1 MNLPDGLL
9 GLRIYTDLNDIY
21 EKLVE
26 DAKVFN
32 SKTELFLAAT
42 VVGVLNDKK
51 SEKNPNGT
59 NILDFIK
66 LRPDIAKELIYLLT
80 EVTGPRAE
88 GASYHDVLRYADG
101 GLALIWEEYR
111 NQGTFDVTR
120 LIEESKAK
128 WQKRIME
135 LNIIKEETEL
145 DKLLGERESSSIEYK
160 SSLIW
165 DYDSKK
171 ENKKLL
177 GGIVARAIAS
187 FLNVNGGLLLIGVSD
202 NKKIIGLD
210 RDLNVL
216 PKHSLGQFAE
226 YFTDVVQNYL
236 GVENVLHCNIDFKNV
251 QGKTIAAVEI
261 QKKAPK
267 PVFHK
272 SDGDEALFVRAN
284 NTSRRIPNSQVHDYI
299 KQNWPD
305 LK

>member
-1 MNLPDGLL
+1 MATSKTL
-9 GLRIYTDLNDIY
+9 GRYFECIVKSSDNRVRT
-21 EKLVE
+21 
-26 DAKVFN
+26 N
-32 SKTELFLAAT
+32 SKTELFLTAT
-42 VVGVLNDKK
+42 VIGVLNNKK

-80 EVTGPRAE
+80 EVTGPRDE
-88 GASYHDVLRYADG
+88 GTSYHDVLRYADG

-128 WQKRIME
+128 WQKRIEE
-135 LNIIKEETEL
+135 LNILREETEL
-145 DKLLGERESSSIEYK
+145 DKILGERESASIEYK

-165 DYDSKK
+165 DYDAKK

-187 FLNVNGGLLLIGVSD
+187 FMNVNGGLLLIGVSD
-202 NKKIIGLD
+202 NKKILGLD
-210 RDLNVL
+210 KDLNVL
-216 PKHSLGQFAE
+216 PKHSLGQFE
-226 YFTDVVQNYL
+226 EHFTNVIQSYL
-236 GVENVLHCNIDFKNV
+236 GVENILHCNIQLRMV
-251 QGKTIAAVEI
+251 QGKAIATVEI
-261 QKKAPK
+261 PKKTPK
-267 PVFHK
+267 PVFWK